1 MKIEEKKKEG
11 GGGGSEGEE
20 ENTDHVTN
28 TILSC
33 DFLGQNLTPF
43 LKNKIIGKIL
53 DESVFSSVNLAKIWK
68 ISQNFRFHRIGKR
81 KEEKP

>member
-1 MKIEEKKKEG
+1 MEKKEG
-11 GGGGSEGEE
+11 GGKGEE

-43 LKNKIIGKIL
+43 LKNKIISKIL

-68 ISQNFRFHRIGKR
+68 ISPNFRFHRIEKR
-81 KEEKP
+81 KEQKP